1 MIQEL
6 LTSSTSSTKVATH
19 PQRNHLVLSDQ
30 DLLQQK
36 TYHLRSLSEFDIH
49 ESSTHALESVRLM
62 RLLRT
67 ICKHVK
73 EYSSDN
79 ASINALENF
88 CITEDVSRASLQ
100 HALALLTLEYLH
112 TPNASLA
119 PDYSMQLQ
127 DVVFDHPFLLTLK
140 DDNICCEAL
149 KPSIFAPVELYCVQE
164 YMDEFAVVQQLQTHQ
179 LTTHPY
185 LDCFHHKQLRSGVL
199 VAHTGYDGKP
209 LHQYSWL
216 AQSHFPL
223 GFQDYI
229 KYVAKSF
236 GGDVDKAVALKSERI
251 AHELQQKEAQEVIP
265 RDPPTDSPLQK
276 LAKTSANGK
285 KSKAEAS
292 SKDLSSV
299 DPPCMNLDNVKKL
312 FNAYDLNGTPL
323 LCKGLVRTA
332 FTADGSQIRTETLEF
347 IGKPVTLFTT
357 VLDGANKVTT
367 YFMCGKKDKVHK
379 ATKTTEHT
387 AEDDASKVEAPLSPP
402 PVLLATI
409 PQPINNVICC
419 GLQASF
425 KESIT
430 ISLSHF
436 GPDGNGDFPLKPEL
450 PKILREANSA
460 TSSRPQSQ
468 ATPPPPQKLSK
479 KQLEQQQQMVEDQ
492 KRLEEQRKKAQADY
506 AEKWNALVTQ
516 CKYQQLYASN
526 SCGLHIHCQV
536 FSDPHSDPT
545 HTNGD
550 DGYIVVRQSYHC
562 KGSGVQNC
570 EQVLLQAAYQEHH
583 RCYLPNG
590 SVICFRDQSVVIQ
603 NADGSS
609 VRTASV
615 HEQEQYAKL
624 SSSFAKMRNTQGPE
638 VTDRMKSAA
647 SAISFASDVTRGDD
661 ATMDKSLWIVT
672 TATGERFFWKDPSS
686 TTSTK
691 FEAKSEDIKA
701 TENGETC
708 NYPPD
713 ESSNETAVKHLLL
726 KLNPIRICRATDPIT
741 KEVSLKVLY
750 MQITV
755 IFSGLHIMPM

>member
-1 MIQEL
+1 M
-6 LTSSTSSTKVATH
+6 LTSSASSAKVATH
-19 PQRNHLVLSDQ
+19 TLRNQLVLSAQ

-36 TYHLRSLSEFDIH
+36 IHHLKSPNEFSIH

-67 ICKHVK
+67 ICKHIK
-73 EYSSDN
+73 EYSSNN
-79 ASINALENF
+79 ANINALDNF

-112 TPNASLA
+112 IPNASVT

-127 DVVFDHPFLLTLK
+127 NVVFDHPFLLKLK
-140 DDNICCEAL
+140 DKNISCDAL
-149 KPSIFAPVELYCVQE
+149 KPSIFAPVDFYCIQE
-164 YMDEFAVVQQLQTHQ
+164 YMDEFAVVQQLQTLQ

-185 LDCFHHKQLRSGVL
+185 LGCFHHKHLKSGVL

-223 GFQDYI
+223 GFQDYMQ
-229 KYVAKSF
+229 YVAKSF
-236 GGDVDKAVALKSERI
+236 GGDVDKAVALEVEQKTL
-251 AHELQQKEAQEVIP
+251 AQLQQNVAQEVAP
-265 RDPPTDSPLQK
+265 CEPSTDSPLQK
-276 LAKTSANGK
+276 SAKTSASGK

-292 SKDLSSV
+292 VSSSKDLSLA
-299 DPPCMNLDNVKKL
+299 DPPCLDTENVKKL
-312 FNAYDLNGTPL
+312 FNAYDLGGMPL

-357 VLDGANKVTT
+357 VLDGANKITM
-367 YFMCGKKDKVHK
+367 YFMSGKKDKVRK
-379 ATKTTEHT
+379 ATKTTEQMT
-387 AEDDASKVEAPLSPP
+387 EDDASKTEDPIPSP

-409 PQPINNVICC
+409 PQPINNIICC

-425 KESIT
+425 KDSVT

-436 GPDGNGDFPLKPEL
+436 GPDGNGDFPFKPEL
-450 PKILREANSA
+450 SKVLREANSA
-460 TSSRPQSQ
+460 ASSRPQSQ

-479 KQLEQQQQMVEDQ
+479 KQLEQQQQILEDQ
-492 KRLEEQRKKAQADY
+492 KRLEEQRKRAQAEY

-562 KGSGVQNC
+562 KGSGVQDC

-590 SVICFRDQSVVIQ
+590 SVISFKDQSVVIQ

-609 VRTASV
+609 LRTAGL

-624 SSSFAKMRNTQGPE
+624 SSSFAKMRSTQAPE

-647 SAISFASDVTRGDD
+647 SAISFASDVARGDD

-672 TATGERFFWKDPSS
+672 TAIGEQYFWKDPSS
-686 TTSTK
+686 ATLSK

-701 TENGETC
+701 TENGDAC

-713 ESSNETAVKHLLL
+713 DATAAKPSLL
-726 KLNPIRICRATDPIT
+726 KLNSIRICRATDPIT
-741 KEVSLKVLY
+741 KEVSLKVVYIL
-750 MQITV
+750 V
-755 IFSGLHIMPM
+755 LH